1 MKKTAVI
8 LMLTMIALAVPVMAD
23 DAAAI
28 FKTKCQ
34 ACHGPDG
41 AKLAKANLTATT
53 KSEAEIATFLTTNGA
68 HKTKVADETQA
79 KALATFVKSLRK

>member
-8 LMLTMIALAVPVMAD
+8 LMLTMLAMALPAMAD

-41 AKLAKANLTATT
+41 AKLAKANLTTT
-53 KSEAEIATFLTTNGA
+53 AKSEAEIATFLTTNA
-68 HKTKVADETQA
+68 SHKTKVADEATA
-79 KALATFVKSLRK
+79 KALATFVKSLKK